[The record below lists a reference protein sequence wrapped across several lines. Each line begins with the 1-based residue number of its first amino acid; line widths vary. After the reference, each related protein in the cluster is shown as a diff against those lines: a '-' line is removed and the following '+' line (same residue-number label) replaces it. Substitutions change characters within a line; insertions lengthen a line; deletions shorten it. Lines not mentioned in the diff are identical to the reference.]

1 MQSRNE
7 GRTQKGV
14 RCKES
19 CVLFCF
25 KMGEAPVYLLSGRNG
40 PAEKGK
46 LMTRGWAGVGVGGFR
61 SGVLDRQELM
71 GSIMEMVNLHQEQN
85 PPKNS
90 PTDGRQSTGPQVHA
104 GGCMPSVLSDLEKQG
119 HPL

>member
-25 KMGEAPVYLLSGRNG
+25 KMGEAPVYLLGGRNG

-46 LMTRGWAGVGVGGFR
+46 LMTRDGAGVGVGGSEVVSSIGR
-61 SGVLDRQELM
+61 ADGIHHGNGGSPPGAKPTQE
-71 GSIMEMVNLHQEQN
+71 VPH
-85 PPKNS
+85 
-90 PTDGRQSTGPQVHA
+90 
-104 GGCMPSVLSDLEKQG
+104 
-119 HPL
+119 